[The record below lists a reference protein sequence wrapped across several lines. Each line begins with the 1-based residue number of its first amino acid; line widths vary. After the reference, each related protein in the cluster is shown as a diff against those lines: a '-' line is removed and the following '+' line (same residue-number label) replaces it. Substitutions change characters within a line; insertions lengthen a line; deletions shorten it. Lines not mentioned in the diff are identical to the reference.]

1 MNLCDLFDDN
11 ETDKGSFGHRYDRV
25 YEPAL
30 APLRDEPIRLLEIG
44 VLRGGSL
51 AAWVDYF
58 PRATVIGVDTFERVP
73 ADSVSIL
80 RHPRVKWFRCDST
93 EGAPE
98 MISPVDV
105 IIDDGLHNP
114 VAQRQTFE
122 AFWPLLKDGGV
133 YFIEDVLPFDSKT
146 PRRLWNKYPSCTE
159 AGYKDLLK
167 ALQPYNVKHHDLRTG
182 NRPLS
187 YMIEVRK

>member
-1 MNLCDLFDDN
+1 MNLCDWFDYHN
-11 ETDKGSFGHRYDRV
+11 TDKGSRGHRYDRV

-30 APLRDEPIRLLEIG
+30 QSLRDEPIRLLEIG
-44 VLRGGSL
+44 VLRGESL
-51 AAWVDYF
+51 AAWVGYF
-58 PRATVIGVDTFERVP
+58 PRATVIGLDTFERYPEEKVW
-73 ADSVSIL
+73 IL
-80 RHPRVKWFRCDST
+80 RHPRVKFFRADST
-93 EGAPE
+93 EKAPE
-98 MISPVDV
+98 LLSPVDV

-146 PRRLWNKYPSCTE
+146 PRRLRGRYPSCTD
-159 AGYKDLLK
+159 AGYKQLLK
-167 ALQPYNVKHHDLRTG
+167 ALSPYDVRHHDLRTG
-182 NRPLS
+182 NHPLS